1 MSFHPYLIKMIIF
14 NKELHR
20 VKHDMTAACRQE
32 KVEQLYIKSKCRHS
46 ILLDTVNCWT
56 Q

>member
-1 MSFHPYLIKMIIF
+1 MPTRKS
-14 NKELHR
+14 
-20 VKHDMTAACRQE
+20 
-32 KVEQLYIKSKCRHS
+32 EQVYMCGRGHS